1 MMDLKVDEEE
11 VDSGQPVSIQAFASS
26 STLHGLSH
34 IFSYERLSLKRVVWA
49 LCFLGSLALL
59 TLVCTNRI
67 QYYFLYPHVTK
78 LDEVAATRLTFPA
91 VTFCNLN
98 EFRFSRV
105 TKNDLYHAGE
115 LLALLNNRYEIPD
128 TQSADEKQLEILQD
142 KANFRNFKP
151 KPFNMLEFYDRAGHD
166 IREML
171 LSCFFRGEQCTP
183 EDFKVIFC
191 TISFSSEEGPRD
203 AAATGPGDNGADE
216 FLYGQEE
223 DEEEEEDAGAATDFV
238 AFASSCTLH
247 GLSHIFVEGSLGAR
261 QALWALA
268 FLLSLSVFLYQV
280 ADRIVYYLEYHHVT
294 LLSEEE
300 SPEMTFPAVTFCN
313 INRVRVSQLSHED
326 LLYLAP
332 LIDYEPGMELGFTPA
347 QPGPEEED
355 EPLNLYVFFN
365 RTCHQLEDMLLS
377 CSYRGEQ
384 CGPGDFAAVFTR
396 YGKCYT
402 FNAGQDGKPRLI
414 TMKGGT
420 GNGLEIMLDIQQD
433 EYLPLI
439 YLPPP
444 WGDCKAVAGDSE
456 FYDTYSITA
465 CRIDCETRYL
475 VENCNCR
482 MVHMPGDAPYCT
494 PEQYK
499 ECADPAL
506 DFLVEKD
513 NEYCVCEMPCNVTR
527 YGKELSMVKIPSK
540 ASAKYLAKKYNK
552 SEQYIGENI
561 LVLDIFFEALNY
573 ETIEQKKAYE
583 VAGLLGD
590 IGGQMGLFIGASI
603 LTVLELFDYAY
614 EVIKHRLCRRGKCRK
629 NHKRN
634 NTDKGVALSMDDVK
648 RHSALSKYD
657 ATKQKRKF
665 SSFFKSLV
673 IELDKD
679 LYGPDNHLVEWH
691 RTATTQ
697 ETDGF
702 QVKRPGDV
710 NVRCTV
716 LLMLDYQTGLGWDHR
731 AEEVLAYCRD
741 VEALEW

>member
-59 TLVCTNRI
+59 ALVCTNRI

-128 TQSADEKQLEILQD
+128 IQTADEKQLEILQD

-183 EDFKVIFC
+183 EDFKV
-191 TISFSSEEGPRD
+191 
-203 AAATGPGDNGADE
+203 
-216 FLYGQEE
+216 
-223 DEEEEEDAGAATDFV
+223 
-238 AFASSCTLH
+238 
-247 GLSHIFVEGSLGAR
+247 
-261 QALWALA
+261 
-268 FLLSLSVFLYQV
+268 V
-280 ADRIVYYLEYHHVT
+280 ADRIAYYLEYHRVT

-313 INRVRVSQLSHED
+313 INRVRLSQLSHED

-332 LIDYEPGMELGFTPA
+332 LVDYEPGMELGFTPA
-347 QPGPEEED
+347 QPGPWEED
-355 EPLNLYVFFN
+355 EPLNLYGFFN

-377 CSYRGEQ
+377 CSYRGQ
-384 CGPGDFAAVFTR
+384 RCGPGDFAPVFTR

-433 EYLPLI
+433 EYLPVWGETDETSFEAGIKVQIHSQDEPPLIDQLGFGVAPGFQTFVSCQEQRLI

-513 NEYCVCEMPCNVTR
+513 NEYCICEMPCNMTR

-648 RHSALSKYD
+648 RHNPCESIRGHPAGMTYAANILPHHPARGTFED
-657 ATKQKRKF
+657 FT
-665 SSFFKSLV
+665 
-673 IELDKD
+673 
-679 LYGPDNHLVEWH
+679 
-691 RTATTQ
+691 
-697 ETDGF
+697 
-702 QVKRPGDV
+702 
-710 NVRCTV
+710 C
-716 LLMLDYQTGLGWDHR
+716 
-731 AEEVLAYCRD
+731 
-741 VEALEW
+741 